1 MRIDT
6 IRLEMS
12 RRLRVIIEAA
22 QIMQS
27 DIIGNN
33 LSYIRKQ
40 MEEIEQYSGLV
51 RIDVDLLTGPN
62 ERKFEKESDRDEAL
76 NILKALNED

>member
-1 MRIDT
+1 MKTDT
-6 IRLEMS
+6 IRLEMN
-12 RRLRVIIEAA
+12 RRLLVIIETA

-51 RIDVDLLTGPN
+51 RIDVDLLIGM
-62 ERKFEKESDRDEAL
+62 EK
-76 NILKALNED
+76 

>member
-1 MRIDT
+1 MKTGT

-12 RRLRVIIEAA
+12 RRLLVIIKAA

-33 LSYIRKQ
+33 LSHIRKQ
-40 MEEIEQYSGLV
+40 MEETEQYSGLV
-51 RIDVDLLTGPN
+51 RIDVELLTN
-62 ERKFEKESDRDEAL
+62 
-76 NILKALNED
+76 